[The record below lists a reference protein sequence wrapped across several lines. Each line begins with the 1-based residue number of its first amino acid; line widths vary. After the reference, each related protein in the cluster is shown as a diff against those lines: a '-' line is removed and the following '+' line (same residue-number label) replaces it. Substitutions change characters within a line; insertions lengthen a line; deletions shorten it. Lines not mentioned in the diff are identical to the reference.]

1 MDAADGKKTQMAT
14 DDVTYS
20 IIFITRI
27 LYRLFREQ
35 QDRDRRC
42 TITELI
48 TLKLAIDGCILRSDT
63 S

>member
-20 IIFITRI
+20 IFITRI